1 MKLVLS
7 VLFLFLFSSIFAKEQ
22 AHLNIDTNQIDTI
35 NVEDDQVWLAADN
48 QPEFPGGLD
57 SLYNFIARNVRYPPK
72 AREWG
77 VEGKVYVSIV
87 VEKDGSITGIKILR
101 GIGQG
106 CDEEAKRV
114 VRLLPNFIPG
124 KQDGRL
130 VRVQYIIPIN
140 FKLSSR
146 HK

>member
-7 VLFLFLFSSIFAKEQ
+7 VIFLFIFNTVFAEQ
-22 AHLNIDTNQIDTI
+22 NVLIQNRSNHIDTI
-35 NVEDDQVWLAADN
+35 TVEEDPVFLAVEN

-57 SLYNFIARNVRYPPK
+57 SLNNFIARNVRYPPK
-72 AREWG
+72 ARELG
-77 VEGKVYVSIV
+77 IEGKVYVVFV
-87 VEKDGSITGIKILR
+87 VEKDGSITNIKILR
-101 GIGQG
+101 GVGQS

-114 VRLLPNFIPG
+114 VRLMPNFIPG
-124 KQDGRL
+124 KQNGRL